1 MRWTAW
7 CILWLASGA
16 TAAPLTVFDDDP
28 TPADGR
34 LEGSRIALGGG
45 SEQGYRPLGP
55 AEVGQRAK
63 VGSGT
68 SWPTIAGDGD
78 RGSASFARIEIL
90 PGDLGWWS
98 AELPLPPAARDGVP
112 NLRRPALVLAVR
124 GGQGREAVE
133 LGLTGGSPRVAVRIP
148 LDRYGPIERQW
159 TTYRVPLTDFTDLVP
174 DLPLSQLQSVI
185 LFSSRPGPVT
195 IDVDAVRFEPDSG
208 PVGVREVATG
218 GAPVKPVAPPEPV
231 KPEPAQPV
239 VARRSPSSRR
249 CSPSRPTVVARRSP
263 SSRRCSPSRRSPSS
277 RRCSPSRPVPMTAWW
292 SGRQPPSPW
301 PARSCSPSS
310 RS

>member
-208 PVGVREVATG
+208 PVGVREVAT
-218 GAPVKPVAPPEPV
+218 AE
-231 KPEPAQPV
+231 
-239 VARRSPSSRR
+239 RRSSRSRR
-249 CSPSRPTVVARRSP
+249 RSRSSPSRPNRSWPRAARRP
-263 SSRRCSPSRRSPSS
+263 AGAARAGPTGRGPGAARRPAGAARAGAARRPAGAARAGQSR
-277 RRCSPSRPVPMTAWW
+277 
-292 SGRQPPSPW
+292 
-301 PARSCSPSS
+301 
-310 RS
+310 